1 MLGQR
6 RGGSWGMA
14 RIRTVGLV
22 VRRDRPRAARLARQI
37 AVWLGRRRIRVL
49 IDAEAHLDG
58 MPNLPRCSKDV
69 LARETD
75 LIVVLGGDGTLLSI
89 ARRTDARVPILG
101 VNLGELGFLTEVVER
116 EALAMLARVVA
127 GRFELDRRM
136 TLGALLE
143 RGGRVVRRLRAL
155 NDVVVTNGARARI
168 VEFSVSVDG
177 LPLTTYRADG
187 MIVATPTGS
196 TAYSLSAGGPIV
208 DPTVEVLLLSPIS
221 PHTLSNRPV
230 VLRPEARVRIAIA
243 RREQDALLTIDGQER
258 MELSGGDVVEVRRSR
273 SPVSLVRS
281 PDRTYYDVLRS
292 KLGWGV
298 R

>member
-1 MLGQR
+1 
-6 RGGSWGMA
+6 MA

-22 VRRDRPRAARLARQI
+22 VKRDRPRAARLARQI
-37 AVWLGRRRIRVL
+37 AAWLGRRRIRVL
-49 IDAEAHLDG
+49 LDAEANLDG
-58 MPNLPRCSKDV
+58 MHALPRCTKDA
-69 LARETD
+69 LARDTD

-89 ARRTDARVPILG
+89 ARRTGARVPILG

-116 EALAMLARVVA
+116 EALPMLARVVA
-127 GRFELDRRM
+127 GRYELDRRM
-136 TLGALLE
+136 TLTAVLE
-143 RGGRVVRRLRAL
+143 RGGKVARRLHAL

-168 VEFSVSVDG
+168 VEFAVSVDG

-208 DPTVEVLLLSPIS
+208 DPTLEVLLLSPIS

-230 VLRPEARVRIAIA
+230 VLRPEARVRITIA

-258 MELSGGDVVEVRRSR
+258 MALSGGDVVDIRRGR